1 MTHFLERIE
10 LQGFKSFAPKTVFE
24 FPSRV
29 TAIVGPNGSGKSNVI
44 DALRWVLGERAA
56 SELRGEGL
64 ANLIFA
70 GTPKRAAAGFA
81 RVSLVFR
88 NTPRIFSFDAPEV
101 VIERRT
107 DRSGVSGFYVNG
119 DEVRLRDLV
128 PMLAGARL
136 GSRGLTMV
144 GQGQSDLFVRSTP
157 RERRAM
163 IEEVLGLREYRLKKE
178 QAERQLAAGLV
189 NMGKVEAMLEEL
201 GPRVRFLKKQRS
213 RFERRN
219 EIADDLRALEDGYFG
234 ARFHAFGKRLADA
247 DAPHAKL
254 LSEKKAKEDEV
265 RKLEREREAL
275 VPRDARDTERRAL
288 REQQHAVLERRR
300 VLERD
305 LARLEVEEEL
315 AVKREAKTEKSA
327 ADLAALL
334 AHALEEMRRTLTL
347 EDLGAVRAAVGGI
360 IARIE
365 AVIGK
370 KERQTG
376 LEIPRFRALKEEL
389 LKLEQ
394 DLAALEKEEE
404 RFVEA
409 ERAATEAFRAQV
421 EALDAKR
428 NELRALERAL
438 EEQTFARERLK
449 LQMEELRH
457 GWIVTNRPAHELET
471 LRVPSGDTDQSAV
484 AGAEA
489 ERKMLRLRG
498 ELAAIGEIDEVLVRE
513 AEEAESRHSFLSREH
528 EDLVKATGD
537 LKKLVR
543 DLDEKIHHD
552 FKKAFQ
558 EVNESFNTYFRLMF
572 GGGKA
577 HLKLT
582 KPPAPKL
589 SEDEEAP
596 MSGGVGVP
604 TSPEAEIG
612 KEDPELMAGVEIDLS
627 LPKKKIT
634 SLDMLSGGEKSLV
647 SLAALF
653 ALIAVSPPP
662 FLVLDEIDAPLDE
675 DNARRFA
682 ELVKEFAKRTQ
693 FIIVTHNRATM
704 EAADVL
710 YGVTMEDDGV
720 SKVLSLKLE

>member
-107 DRSGVSGFYVNG
+107 DRSGASGFYVNG

-144 GQGQSDLFVRSTP
+144 GQGQSDLFVRSAP
-157 RERRAM
+157 RERRGM

-234 ARFHAFGKRLADA
+234 ARFHAFAKQLADA
-247 DAPHAKL
+247 AAPHTKL
-254 LSEKKAKEDEV
+254 SSEKQAKEDEV

-275 VPRDARDTERRAL
+275 VPRDARDAERRAL
-288 REQQHAVLERRR
+288 LEQRHTVLERRR

-347 EDLGAVRAAVGGI
+347 EDLGAVRAAVGGV

-421 EALDAKR
+421 ETLDAKR

-438 EEQTFARERLK
+438 EEQTFVRERLK

-457 GWIVTNRPAHELET
+457 GWTVTNRPAHELET
-471 LRVPSGDTDQSAV
+471 LRVPSGDADQSAV

-582 KPPAPKL
+582 KPPEPKL
-589 SEDEEAP
+589 IEENGEAALSEAGESRSDDE
-596 MSGGVGVP
+596 SGR
-604 TSPEAEIG
+604 
-612 KEDPELMAGVEIDLS
+612 DPELMAGVEIDLS